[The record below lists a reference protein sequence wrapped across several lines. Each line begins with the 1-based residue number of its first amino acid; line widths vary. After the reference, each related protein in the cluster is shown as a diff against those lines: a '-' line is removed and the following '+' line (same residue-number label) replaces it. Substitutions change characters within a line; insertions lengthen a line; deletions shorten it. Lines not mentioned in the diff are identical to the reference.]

1 METKSLLPQQL
12 SRDISQL
19 GIALKD
25 CARQLRYAA
34 RNVPGP
40 VRGEESGA
48 SRAAHPAPAR
58 LTSPLSPLSPLS
70 LESVAHLADDLLE
83 SAESFAGHAVPPL
96 QDHWKSPVPLAAL
109 TSYLGASSGDT
120 KAQRKFSMSYY
131 AAAKRMIMQCGATDV
146 LIFEHR
152 VSHALDQARAA
163 LASMRKRS
171 IQSSFAGGT
180 AAASALARPCA
191 QLATSLIDLQPIRS
205 TRFDTLPDV
214 SAPWWLV
221 TEPNAYVFLM
231 LTVASLSRETCP
243 NGIVTEPD
251 AVLRFFADVIGARE
265 TALRAALKERD
276 RVGALADEIG
286 HIVSHLC

>member
-1 METKSLLPQQL
+1 MESKSLLPQQL

-40 VRGEESGA
+40 VRSEGPGLTHTA
-48 SRAAHPAPAR
+48 NLQPAR
-58 LTSPLSPLSPLS
+58 LASPLS
-70 LESVAHLADDLLE
+70 LESVAHLADDLIE

-96 QDHWKSPVPLAAL
+96 QDHWKSPVPLASL
-109 TSYLGASSGDT
+109 TSYLSASRDDT
-120 KAQRKFSMSYY
+120 KAQRKFSMAYY

-152 VSHALDQARAA
+152 VSSALDHARAA
-163 LASMRKRS
+163 LASPEDHS
-171 IQSSFAGGT
+171 VQSFAGGT
-180 AAASALARPCA
+180 TALAALCRPCA
-191 QLATSLIDLQPIRS
+191 QLALSLIDLQPIRS

-221 TEPNAYVFLM
+221 TEPNAYVFVM
-231 LTVASLSRETCP
+231 LSVASLCKDTCTS
-243 NGIVTEPD
+243 GLITEPD
-251 AVLRFFADVIGARE
+251 AALRFFSDVIGARE
-265 TALRAALKERD
+265 AALRQALKERERLD
-276 RVGALADEIG
+276 ALAREIE
-286 HIVSHLC
+286 HVVSHLC

>member
-40 VRGEESGA
+40 VRSEGPGLTHAA
-48 SRAAHPAPAR
+48 STQPAR
-58 LTSPLSPLSPLS
+58 LASSLS
-70 LESVAHLADDLLE
+70 LESVAHLADDLIE

-96 QDHWKSPVPLAAL
+96 QDHWKSPVPLASL
-109 TSYLGASSGDT
+109 TSYLGAPIADT

-152 VSHALDQARAA
+152 VSSALDHARAA
-163 LASMRKRS
+163 LIAPGKRAA
-171 IQSSFAGGT
+171 QSVQSFGGDT
-180 AAASALARPCA
+180 TALAALCRPCA
-191 QLATSLIDLQPIRS
+191 QLALSLYDLQPIRS

-221 TEPNAYVFLM
+221 TEPNAYVFL
-231 LTVASLSRETCP
+231 LLSVASLCKDACP
-243 NGIVTEPD
+243 GGLVTEPD

-265 TALRAALKERD
+265 AALRQALKERN
-276 RVGALADEIG
+276 RVDALAREIEL
-286 HIVSHLC
+286 IVSHLC